1 MNIDEFK
8 LELISKISNINN
20 VETLMKIEQMLEMEN
35 NDSNSVNEPSAVY
48 QKIEN
53 VRVFNEWEQ
62 ARIDIA
68 LKQIENGEYISDE
81 EAQIE
86 IEKWFAEQ
94 EK

>member
-1 MNIDEFK
+1 MNIAEFK
-8 LELISKISNINN
+8 SELIGKIININD
-20 VETLMKIEQMLEMEN
+20 VETLMKIGQMLEMEN
-35 NDSNSVNEPSAVY
+35 NISNSVNEPSAVY
-48 QKIEN
+48 QKIEK

-62 ARIDIA
+62 ARIDAA

-86 IEKWFAEQ
+86 IEKWFEEQ